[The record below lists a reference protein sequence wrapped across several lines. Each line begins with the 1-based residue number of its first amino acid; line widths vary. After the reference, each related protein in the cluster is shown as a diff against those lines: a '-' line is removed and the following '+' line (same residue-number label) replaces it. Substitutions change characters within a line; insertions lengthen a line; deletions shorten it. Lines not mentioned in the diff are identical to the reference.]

1 MADTIIQEYQ
11 SEKWGEEASLS
22 LSVVSRE
29 GDTVLLEAQLFDKN
43 NIRCLDS
50 KKYVEFEII
59 GNGSLIQNQ
68 GTSTGSRKLQTYNG
82 RARIKVNLKKRR
94 ILSLSSRVDCLPH
107 SLKSNNSLYFCYNP
121 SFFRIKTVANILR
134 RRIIVENKREN
145 V

>member
-1 MADTIIQEYQ
+1 M
-11 SEKWGEEASLS
+11 S

-82 RARIKVNLKKRR
+82 RARIKVNLKKEKN
-94 ILSLSSRVDCLPH
+94 IVAVKSSGLPTTF
-107 SLKSNNSLYFCYNP
+107 LE
-121 SFFRIKTVANILR
+121 
-134 RRIIVENKREN
+134 VE
-145 V
+145 